1 MASLGSPTLATRSI
15 ISRGCARLPA
25 TDRMLT
31 AWRFHL
37 YVETDIV
44 AKNPPKTGGGGPYPG
59 AAWNKTGDIKNFF
72 KPVDGQPANKEFP
85 YLVPLDK
92 EGKYLETKVKI
103 VLRAKIGE
111 SEIEK
116 VYAIN
121 EKYAPMAVT
130 ITNLINVT
138 SDRMKVVVEN
148 LHRVATK
155 AYARVK
161 NIKLKR

>member
-1 MASLGSPTLATRSI
+1 MALGAPTIATKTIITNGLARE
-15 ISRGCARLPA
+15 PA
-25 TDRMLT
+25 TNRMLT
-31 AWRFHL
+31 AWKFHL
-37 YVETDIV
+37 YVETDVI
-44 AKNPPKTGGGGPYPG
+44 AKPPPKGGGGGPYPG

-72 KPVDGQPANKEFP
+72 KPVDGQPASEEFP

-92 EGKYLETKVKI
+92 EGKYLESKIKV

-111 SEIEK
+111 SEIER

-130 ITNLINVT
+130 ITNLVNVT
-138 SDRMKVVVEN
+138 ADKMKVVVEN

>member
-1 MASLGSPTLATRSI
+1 MALGEPTIATKTIITNGLARE
-15 ISRGCARLPA
+15 PA
-25 TDRMLT
+25 TKRMLT
-31 AWRFHL
+31 AWKFHL
-37 YVETDIV
+37 YVETDVIPEIP
-44 AKNPPKTGGGGPYPG
+44 KPPITGGGPYPG

-72 KPVDGQPANKEFP
+72 KPVQDQYKNLEFP

-92 EGKYLETKVKI
+92 EGKYLETKIKV

-138 SDRMKVVVEN
+138 SDRMRVVVEN
-148 LHRVATK
+148 IHKVAHR
-155 AYARVK
+155 AYIRIK